1 MSILFRNMEGNNR
14 RTVRKLKV
22 VPSRKPELEVER
34 SEAGKPLFF
43 ITLFKK
49 KKKTLNTYYFNKNKS

>member
-22 VPSRKPELEVER
+22 VPSRKPELEVGR

-49 KKKTLNTYYFNKNKS
+49 EKKKNSEYVLL